1 LIVPKADS
9 LLKET
14 RYLLISNELERSLL
28 NVKKGLELFP
38 NNTQFL
44 LIKAFIFRKKAEYET
59 SLNNLLLAFHTL
71 RDPQMELEV
80 KN

>member
-1 LIVPKADS
+1 LKLIVPKADT

-14 RYLLISNELERSLL
+14 RYLLIQNEMERSLL

-44 LIKAFIFRKKAEYET
+44 LIKAFIYRKKAEYET

-71 RDPQMELEV
+71 RDP
-80 KN
+80 